1 MVDFS
6 ENPFDNGE
14 GIKKSK
20 LSHVVKTK
28 INLPKMQTFAFYVT
42 NPFALFLSFNFFLS
56 KYFSK
61 GVCRFYSRVCYSG
74 PLWIGIK
81 PLASEVKLSCII
93 ISNYLSW
100 TILNFSFCIPYFTV
114 KLLLFT
120 IYNMAISKTTI

>member
-1 MVDFS
+1 
-6 ENPFDNGE
+6 
-14 GIKKSK
+14 
-20 LSHVVKTK
+20 
-28 INLPKMQTFAFYVT
+28 MQTFAFYVT
-42 NPFALFLSFNFFLS
+42 NPFALFCHLNLFLS

-61 GVCRFYSRVCYSG
+61 SVCRFYSRVCYSG

-120 IYNMAISKTTI
+120 IYNMVYPRQQFDIKNSKKHAVNISSKASLNIT